1 MTIPLFKKL
10 FNNILSETELSS
22 ISTGIDTIGDIII
35 LKIPESLESKK
46 KIICDKILDQI
57 RSVKTVFVQQ
67 SSVIGDYRLRKLEF
81 ISGENKTLTI
91 HKEHG
96 CKFYVDVCNTFFSP
110 RLSTERL
117 RISNLVNK
125 NEIIINMFG
134 GVGPFC
140 IILGKKSLV
149 DKIFSIDINPYAHE
163 LLIKN
168 IQINKVDH
176 IVNPIL
182 GNSKNIVPSSL
193 LGLADRIIMPLPE
206 NSFEY
211 IDAALSGIKNSGGII
226 HLYSHIYLDELNSKI
241 KLIIERIENQSRRCK
256 ILSNNIVKNIGP
268 GWGQV
273 VFDIQIK

>member
-10 FNNILSETELSS
+10 FNNILSDTELSS
-22 ISTGIDTIGDIII
+22 LSTGIDTVGDIII
-35 LKIPESLESKK
+35 LKIPESLENKK
-46 KIICDKILDQI
+46 KLICDKILDQI
-57 RSVKTVFVQQ
+57 RSVKTVFVQK
-67 SSVIGDYRLRKLEF
+67 SSVIGDYRLRDLEF
-81 ISGENKTLTI
+81 VSGENKTLTI

-110 RLSTERL
+110 RLSNERR

-140 IILGKKSLV
+140 IIIGKKSSV
-149 DKIFSIDINPYAHE
+149 DKIFSIDINPDAYK
-163 LLIKN
+163 LLVKN
-168 IQINKVDH
+168 IQINKVGD
-176 IVNPIL
+176 IINPIL
-182 GNSKNIVPSSL
+182 GDSKNIVPSSL

-211 IDAALSGIKNSGGII
+211 IEAALSGIKNSGGII
-226 HLYSHIYLDELNSKI
+226 HLYSHIYIDELDSKI
-241 KLIIERIENQSRRCK
+241 NLIMKRIESQDKSCK
-256 ILSNNIVKNIGP
+256 ILSSNIVKNIGP

>member
-1 MTIPLFKKL
+1 
-10 FNNILSETELSS
+10 
-22 ISTGIDTIGDIII
+22 
-35 LKIPESLESKK
+35 
-46 KIICDKILDQI
+46 
-57 RSVKTVFVQQ
+57 
-67 SSVIGDYRLRKLEF
+67 
-81 ISGENKTLTI
+81 
-91 HKEHG
+91 
-96 CKFYVDVCNTFFSP
+96 
-110 RLSTERL
+110 
-117 RISNLVNK
+117 
-125 NEIIINMFG
+125 MFG

-140 IILGKKSLV
+140 IIIGKKSLV
-149 DKIFSIDINPYAHE
+149 GKIFSIDINPYAHE
-163 LLIKN
+163 LLVKN

-211 IDAALSGIKNSGGII
+211 IDAALSGIKNNGGII

-256 ILSNNIVKNIGP
+256 ILSNSIVKNIGP